1 LQVFSCF
8 VLFSC
13 RVFDMLCFR
22 VGPLKHRVANQKRA
36 VALKTSWS
44 RSEQPPALHT
54 TLDSL
59 HRTDRVG
66 CWEVAPA
73 ANDSQDS
80 CLGEQERGQVKVA
93 SGRGLADRWPAG
105 GQSDTANGHVIP

>member
-1 LQVFSCF
+1 
-8 VLFSC
+8 
-13 RVFDMLCFR
+13 MLCFR

-36 VALKTSWS
+36 VALKTSRS

-54 TLDSL
+54 TPDSL
-59 HRTDRVG
+59 HRYHYIAQTG

-80 CLGEQERGQVKVA
+80 CLGEQERGQVK
-93 SGRGLADRWPAG
+93 LLQDE
-105 GQSDTANGHVIP
+105 D